1 MTFIENSRQSW
12 AREDADRAVALK
24 SEGKSIKEIAKELGR
39 SVGSI
44 HNLFH
49 RLKKGPLPE
58 GPPRKIW
65 TNEEHELAAK
75 MRKAG
80 ATYPEIGRR
89 LGRSATSVECR
100 LRLHSRGG
108 ARTVTMPKPAHQKRR
123 WCYILGDEKVPVSH
137 SCHLPAGGRFA
148 MEVPT

>member
-1 MTFIENSRQSW
+1 MTFIESSRQPW
-12 AREDADRAVALK
+12 TREDANKAVTLK
-24 SEGKSIKEIAKELGR
+24 AKGKSIKEIAKELGR

-58 GPPRKIW
+58 GTPRKIW

-75 MRKAG
+75 LRKAG

-100 LRLHSRGG
+100 LRLHSRGC
-108 ARTVTMPKPAHQKRR
+108 ARTGTMPKPATKKRR
-123 WCYILGDEKVPVSH
+123 WCYILGDAKVPVEQSDR
-137 SCHLPAGGRFA
+137 LPAGGRFA